1 MLKFLGVSRSGY
13 HVWLHNEPS
22 DRAKHRE
29 AVKKKIQD
37 IYDDSKQNYGAS
49 KIAVELR
56 KLVKLFWK
64 ELLVHIC
71 ARWESVF
78 SRASHGRS
86 PQKILIFSTKLQNI
100 LHEQFNPDR
109 PNAV

>member
-1 MLKFLGVSRSGY
+1 M
-13 HVWLHNEPS
+13 WLHNEPS

-100 LHEQFNPDR
+100 LDEQFNPDR